1 MDIVK
6 KITRLQTFLLGRYYP
21 KKLAEILYRKKF
33 KKNINWSKP
42 LDFNEKINWIAFNTD
57 TGIWS
62 KLADKYVVREYVKQ
76 KGYSNILTKL
86 IGTWSC
92 PDEIDFKSFPDRFVL
107 KCNHDAGTALVI
119 ENKSDINEYE
129 IKNKLRISLNSTFG
143 IETAEPH
150 YLGIDRKIIAEEFI
164 INDNQI
170 SDSLIDYKFWCFHG
184 KVAYCHVVYDKTVYK
199 NKKAGIYSLPDWKL
213 QENKLKN
220 EISVSIPKPKMLK
233 EMIEIAES
241 LSTSFLQCRVDLY
254 NSNKRIYFG
263 ELTFTAGCG
272 RINNYTDDFLVE
284 LGNKINL
291 PLRKANP
298 SQPHTLPSRSKG
310 RPHDQNLSKSVSVRT
325 HEALQN

>member
-1 MDIVK
+1 MGIVN
-6 KITRLQTFLLGRYYP
+6 KITRLQTTLLGRYYP

-33 KKNINWSKP
+33 NKSINWSTP
-42 LDFNEKINWIAFNTD
+42 LDINEKINWIAFNTN
-57 TGIWS
+57 TSIWTEH
-62 KLADKYVVREYVKQ
+62 ADKYVVREYVKK

-86 IGTWSC
+86 IGIWSSH
-92 PDEIDFKSFPDRFVL
+92 DYIDFKSLPDSFVL
-107 KCNHDAGTALVI
+107 KCNHDAGSVIVI
-119 ENKSDINEYE
+119 ENKSNINEYE
-129 IKNKLRISLNSTFG
+129 IKNKLKTSLSSAFG

-150 YLGIDRKIIAEEFI
+150 YLKIVRKIIAEEFI

-184 KVAYCHVVYDKTVYK
+184 KAAYCHVVYDKTVYK
-199 NKKAGIYSLPDWKL
+199 NKKTGIYSLPDWKL

-220 EISVSIPKPKMLK
+220 ETSESIPKPKMLK

-272 RINNYTDDFLVE
+272 RINNYTDNFLVE
-284 LGNKINL
+284 LGDKINI
-291 PLRKANP
+291 P
-298 SQPHTLPSRSKG
+298 
-310 RPHDQNLSKSVSVRT
+310 
-325 HEALQN
+325 